1 MAGPIALVGGDE
13 FRPGCEAMD
22 REVLASTGESKPRV
36 LIVPTAAAG
45 EGPAVA
51 ANNGVVYFDGLGAAA
66 LPLIVLDDED
76 AEDIDLIEVVDQ
88 ADVIYFTGGSPN
100 YLLDVL
106 QGSMLLERVLAA
118 QQKGAV
124 LAGSSAGAMVLGAW
138 MGFGDVSEALDVV
151 EEVMVM
157 PHHERSDPEL
167 VSKGLAGKS
176 LDDAFV
182 LGIDAKSACFGGPEG
197 WRALGDGAV
206 TVYNRGGWRRYS
218 HGDEVGMG

>member
-1 MAGPIALVGGDE
+1 M
-13 FRPGCEAMD
+13 
-22 REVLASTGESKPRV
+22 
-36 LIVPTAAAG
+36 PTAAAG

-51 ANNGVVYFDGLGAAA
+51 ANNGVVYFDGLGAEA

-182 LGIDAKSACFGGPEG
+182 LGIDAKSACFRRPRGLEG
-197 WRALGDGAV
+197 AGRRRGHRVQPGRLAPLQPRRRGRDGV
-206 TVYNRGGWRRYS
+206 TEAGIVIS
-218 HGDEVGMG
+218 AH